1 MQQFLGNRYP
11 NDGNRANVP
20 NVGTLPARVSC
31 FFNLFAR
38 NLTLAPLSNW
48 VTVLLPVGGASFV
61 PIADGGDLE
70 DLTFVGSTY
79 SVKAVIQFTTSYVRI
94 YSKQFS
100 NSRRPPRAG
109 YLI

>member
-61 PIADGGDLE
+61 PITAAPTKVNPTLDFSRAIKK
-70 DLTFVGSTY
+70 LTFES
-79 SVKAVIQFTTSYVRI
+79 IR
-94 YSKQFS
+94 
-100 NSRRPPRAG
+100 
-109 YLI
+109 